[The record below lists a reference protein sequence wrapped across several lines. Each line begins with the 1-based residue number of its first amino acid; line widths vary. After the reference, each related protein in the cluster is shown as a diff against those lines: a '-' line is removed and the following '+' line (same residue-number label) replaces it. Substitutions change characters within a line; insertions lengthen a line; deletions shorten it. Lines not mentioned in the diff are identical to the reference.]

1 MFTLVI
7 DSREKHLHK
16 ELINLYNNTP
26 INNKDISTLIILG
39 QCFFDEG
46 NLDKAKK
53 IFNDIVVIDNN
64 NISALNS
71 LGRIYHTKREMEKA
85 EQFFLKALPTS
96 NLEKFLKFLKTKN
109 KDIKIYIL
117 SGGEK
122 KEIELFLK
130 KNSLISYFDEIL
142 ASEKS
147 KIDHLLEKEV
157 SKNDIFIGDS
167 KNDLKTS
174 LRIDIKFILM
184 EQYKSLNS
192 FPSEIAVKENFL
204 LARRIPIVKW
214 KSIITQNIAD
224 AIPRPT
230 FP

>member
-1 MFTLVI
+1 MSFL
-7 DSREKHLHK
+7 EK
-16 ELINLYNNTP
+16 
-26 INNKDISTLIILG
+26 S
-39 QCFFDEG
+39 
-46 NLDKAKK
+46 KK
-53 IFNDIVVIDNN
+53 IFLDFDGVIVDSNN
-64 NISALNS
+64 FKELAIEESIFKILGKNKKTIKAINFFNINAGISRNKKLS
-71 LGRIYHTKREMEKA
+71 LFFENNQVSEIMKIYSEKCLD
-85 EQFFLKALPTS
+85 FFLKALPTS

-184 EQYKSLNS
+184 GQYKSLKS
-192 FPSEIAVKENFL
+192 FPSGIAVKDNFL
-204 LARRIPIVKW
+204 LKTENFDTLMKYIEE
-214 KSIITQNIAD
+214 
-224 AIPRPT
+224 
-230 FP
+230 

>member
-1 MFTLVI
+1 MSFL
-7 DSREKHLHK
+7 EK
-16 ELINLYNNTP
+16 
-26 INNKDISTLIILG
+26 S
-39 QCFFDEG
+39 
-46 NLDKAKK
+46 KK
-53 IFNDIVVIDNN
+53 IFLDFDGVIVDSNN
-64 NISALNS
+64 FKELAIEESIFKILGKNKKTIKAINFFNINAGISRSKKLS
-71 LGRIYHTKREMEKA
+71 LFFENNQVSEIMKIYSEKCHH
-85 EQFFLKALPTS
+85 FFLKALLTS

-204 LARRIPIVKW
+204 LKTENFDTLMKYIEE
-214 KSIITQNIAD
+214 
-224 AIPRPT
+224 
-230 FP
+230 